1 MGVPRQTDLLV
12 RHEQQ
17 GLRAYH
23 YSPGYESSHP
33 VRSEMITESADGNS
47 HYQFDEL
54 VIHRSDRERI
64 LIVRD
69 RSSGHE
75 IALRFTPLEYA
86 VLVPLIERFGQPVAA
101 ETLYQAA
108 FAIPRVPHD
117 DRRLYRHI
125 DRIRPK
131 LSPLGMVIRSVSHH
145 GYVLLKVQDDGQA

>member
-1 MGVPRQTDLLV
+1 MGVQRQADLLA
-12 RHEQQ
+12 RQEQRWQ
-17 GLRAYH
+17 RYRD
-23 YSPGYESSHP
+23 SPNDKTGEHT
-33 VRSEMITESADGNS
+33 RSEAPPSSTDGNL

-54 VIHRSDRERI
+54 VVHRSDGQRI
-64 LIVRD
+64 LIVHD

-86 VLVPLIERFGQPVAA
+86 VLVPLIECFGQPVAS

-108 FAIPRVPHD
+108 FAMPRAPRD

-131 LSPLGMVIRSVSHH
+131 LSPLGMVIRSVAHQ
-145 GYVLLKVQDDGQA
+145 GYALLKVQDDPHI